1 MRKLSC
7 IIICILS
14 VFLTSCADN
23 PNNIVEDIAPSILYY
38 FEKGENEKYQ
48 VSTMVPPVK
57 DERRVVLSTEETLL
71 KDVKKKLNYQY
82 FRDVK
87 EGQLRLVFFNE
98 DLAKDE
104 GIREIINVLYMDPAI
119 SDRLFLGIV
128 KGDFINLLYQNE
140 LTDYFLFKEM
150 KHNEKGGI
158 MTVTNMHQYLKAV
171 HSEFADPYI
180 PYYSMEGE
188 DLHYNGVALMK
199 NHKIVQKLTLLE
211 SSLFEILL
219 DNKQY
224 QDVIPLEKL
233 QVSIG
238 IVHNKLKI
246 IMNESNKTVD
256 LKVVLNGIISE
267 YQGERDLSNIKE
279 QKKLK
284 KEITNEIHKQTL
296 GLLKSFQDQKI
307 DPLQLGL
314 FTKRA
319 FSQTYHGNEWEE
331 AWPQYNINLKIDL
344 NIKDYGTYQQEE
356 AEGIN
361 KG

>member
-1 MRKLSC
+1 MRKLSY

-296 GLLKSFQDQKI
+296 GLLKSFQDQKM
-307 DPLQLGL
+307 
-314 FTKRA
+314 T
-319 FSQTYHGNEWEE
+319 HCN
-331 AWPQYNINLKIDL
+331 
-344 NIKDYGTYQQEE
+344 
-356 AEGIN
+356 
-361 KG
+361 